1 MSVVRNAAKDFL
13 RPYVERGDSLE
24 SLLQS
29 HEKCE
34 RAEYS
39 AQIGGSIIWNNRQ
52 RTIPN
57 DKVAVTKVQGV
68 PYFEIFPLKQLY
80 KELKAEIAETR
91 KPKQLELLWKG

>member
-1 MSVVRNAAKDFL
+1 MPIVRNAAKDFL

-29 HEKCE
+29 QEKCE

-39 AQIGGSIIWNNRQ
+39 AQICGTVTWRDKPRS
-52 RTIPN
+52 IPN
-57 DKVAVTKVQGV
+57 DKVVVTKVNGV

-80 KELKAEIAETR
+80 KEIKQEIAEEK
-91 KPKQLELLWKG
+91 KPQQLGLF